1 MKTKLLFTILISFIA
16 FTANAQCHY
25 IPSTSTA
32 TDTLSYSFSGGSF
45 QNYSCAPIDPTRW
58 LSGSGNSV
66 SVTFVNPESN
76 PSFRVWG
83 MNDDDNVSVSVNSVS
98 YPLNSLSAS
107 YDTKVVCGISPG
119 PDGVLFSGGNL
130 VGANSNV
137 QGNYSYQNVQLKVTN
152 VTSITIT
159 GISGAGWGFAG
170 VSVNCSQ
177 QTGISQLNTNS
188 QLSLIYPNPFNSS
201 ATISFNSTI
210 INAELNFYNLH
221 GQKVK
226 TINNISG
233 DKIKIDRDNLPNG
246 IYFILL
252 TQNSKIIT
260 TEKLV
265 ITD

>member
-1 MKTKLLFTILISFIA
+1 MKMKLLFTILIAFIG
-16 FTANAQCHY
+16 FKANAQCHY

-45 QNYSCAPIDPTRW
+45 QSFGCAPIDPTYW

-66 SVTFVNPESN
+66 TVTFINPQSN

-98 YPLNSLSAS
+98 YPLTSSSAS

-119 PDGVLFSGGNL
+119 PDGVIFTGGNL
-130 VGANSNV
+130 VGANSNT
-137 QGNYSYQNVQLKVTN
+137 QGNYSYQNVQLNATN
-152 VTSITIT
+152 VTSITVT
-159 GISGAGWGFAG
+159 GISGNGWGFAG
-170 VSVNCSQ
+170 VSVNCSL

-188 QLSLIYPNPFNSS
+188 QQSLIYPNPFNSS
-201 ATISFNSTI
+201 ATISFGSTI
-210 INAELNFYNLH
+210 VNAELNIYNLH

-233 DKIKIDRDNLPNG
+233 DKVKIDRSNLPNG
-246 IYFILL
+246 IYFIRL
-252 TQNSKIIT
+252 TQDSKTIT
-260 TEKLV
+260 TDRLV
-265 ITD
+265 ITE